1 MQAEILNAT
10 NALDAFANSVSNWW
24 VPAKFHEAI
33 GTQWTVPP
41 INREDVATRVRRLA
55 VRLRNIDP
63 RHNDEELRRQLNDV
77 PGNLNY
83 FTMYV
88 LPQMPSA
95 NIQVC
100 LSVLDQILE
109 TVESGIPI
117 VIPDTNWETVQNSGQ
132 IPRQLAQRI
141 RNLEARLANLEP
153 KGDALE
159 GQIKIIG
166 DAHQAALDLPT
177 DMQTLKETMS
187 EVQAVRD
194 NTAAISAFAEK
205 DIAAIREVVKGV
217 DVQKDEAEKL
227 VQSIGSAH
235 HAATSAGLASAFSER
250 AQSLNRTVWGWVF
263 LLLCTLITG
272 AILGYLRLD
281 LLQTLIQDEK
291 VTGERLWLN
300 AAMSFLAIAAPV
312 WFAWLATKQ
321 IGQRF
326 RLAEDYAFKASVAR
340 AYEGYRREAARLD
353 EKLEK
358 RLFTSALDRLDEP
371 PLRFISTD
379 EFSSPYQE
387 MLSSPGFQR
396 MLEKFPDARASLL
409 ALVEKVGG
417 KKSAGVPGAAS
428 AGD

>member
-1 MQAEILNAT
+1 MQAEILSAT
-10 NALDAFANSVSNWW
+10 NALDAFASTMATWW
-24 VPAKFHEAI
+24 SAGRFQDLI
-33 GTQWTVPP
+33 GSQWNVPP
-41 INREDVATRVRRLA
+41 ISRDDVATRVRRLA
-55 VRLRNIDP
+55 IKLRNIDP
-63 RHNDEELRRQLNDV
+63 SYRDEELRRQLNEL
-77 PGNLNY
+77 PGNLSY
-83 FTMYV
+83 ITTYV

-95 NIQVC
+95 NIQQC
-100 LSVLDQILE
+100 LSVLNQVLAV
-109 TVESGIPI
+109 VESGIPF

-132 IPRQLAQRI
+132 IPRQFAQRI

-153 KGDALE
+153 KGELLE
-159 GQIKIIG
+159 EQIKTIG
-166 DAHQAALDLPT
+166 DAHQAALELPT
-177 DMQTLKETMS
+177 DMQTLRETMS
-187 EVQAVRD
+187 ELQSARD
-194 NTAAISAFAEK
+194 NSATISAFAES
-205 DIAAIREVVKGV
+205 DIAAIRDVVKEIDG
-217 DVQKDEAEKL
+217 QKEEAAKL
-227 VQSIGSAH
+227 VQNIGGAY
-235 HAATSAGLASAFSER
+235 HAATSAGLASAFAER
-250 AQSLNRTVWGWVF
+250 AQSLNRTVWVWVA
-263 LLLCTLITG
+263 LLLCTLIAG
-272 AILGYLRLD
+272 AILGYLRLE
-281 LLQTLIQDEK
+281 LLQTLIQDQK

-353 EKLEK
+353 ENLEK

-417 KKSAGVPGAAS
+417 KNSAIVPGATP

>member
-1 MQAEILNAT
+1 MQGEILNAT
-10 NALDAFANSVSNWW
+10 NALDAFANTMSNWW
-24 VPAKFHEAI
+24 VPAKFPDAI
-33 GTQWTVPP
+33 GSQWTVPP

-55 VRLRNIDP
+55 IKLRNIDP
-63 RHNDEELRRQLNDV
+63 SYRDEELRRQLNEV
-77 PGNLNY
+77 PANLNY
-83 FTMYV
+83 FTTYV
-88 LPQMPSA
+88 LPQMPGASV
-95 NIQVC
+95 QQC
-100 LSVLDQILE
+100 LSVLNQILE
-109 TVESGIPI
+109 TVESGIP
-117 VIPDTNWETVQNSGQ
+117 VVVTDTNWETVQNSGQ
-132 IPRQLAQRI
+132 IPRQFAQRI

-159 GQIKIIG
+159 GQIKTIG

-177 DMQTLKETMS
+177 DMQTLRETMS
-187 EVQAVRD
+187 EVQSVRD
-194 NTAAISAFAEK
+194 NTATINAMAES
-205 DIAAIREVVKGV
+205 DIAAIRKAVKGIEA
-217 DVQKDEAEKL
+217 QKDEALKL
-227 VQSIGSAH
+227 VENIGSAY
-235 HAATSAGLASAFSER
+235 HAATSAGLASAFAER
-250 AQSLNRTVWGWVF
+250 AQSLNRTVWGWVA
-263 LLLCTLITG
+263 LLLCTLIAG
-272 AILGYLRLD
+272 AVLGYLRLE
-281 LLQTLIQDEK
+281 LLQTLIQDQK

-353 EKLEK
+353 ENLEK

-417 KKSAGVPGAAS
+417 KKSPSVPGTVS

>member
-1 MQAEILNAT
+1 MLAEILNAT
-10 NALDAFANSVSNWW
+10 NALDAFALTLTNWW
-24 VPAKFHEAI
+24 VPAKFPDGI
-33 GTQWTVPP
+33 GTQWNVPP
-41 INREDVATRVRRLA
+41 INREDVATRVRRLS
-55 VRLRNIDP
+55 VNLRNIDP
-63 RHNDEELRRQLNDV
+63 SYRDEELRRQLFEL

-83 FTMYV
+83 FTLYV
-88 LPQMPSA
+88 LPQMASA
-95 NIQVC
+95 NIQTC
-100 LSVLDQILE
+100 LSVLNQILV

-117 VIPDTNWETVQNSGQ
+117 VAPDTNWEAVQNSGQ
-132 IPRQLAQRI
+132 IPRQFAQRI
-141 RNLEARLANLEP
+141 RNLEARLTSLEP
-153 KGDALE
+153 RGDALE
-159 GQIKIIG
+159 EQIKTIG

-177 DMQTLKETMS
+177 DMQTLRETMD
-187 EVQAVRD
+187 EVQSARD
-194 NTAAISAFAEK
+194 NTSAINAFAES
-205 DIAAIREVVKGV
+205 DIVAIREVVKAI
-217 DVQKDEAEKL
+217 DAQKVEAEKL
-227 VQSIGSAH
+227 VQNIGGAH
-235 HAATSAGLASAFSER
+235 HAATSAGLASAFTER
-250 AQSLNRTVWGWVF
+250 AQSLNRTVWVWVV
-263 LLLCTLITG
+263 LLSCTLTTG
-272 AILGYLRLD
+272 AILGYLRLE
-281 LLQTLIQDEK
+281 LLQALIQDQK

-353 EKLEK
+353 ENLEK

-387 MLSSPGFQR
+387 MLASPGFQR

-417 KKSAGVPGAAS
+417 KKSASVPGPVS